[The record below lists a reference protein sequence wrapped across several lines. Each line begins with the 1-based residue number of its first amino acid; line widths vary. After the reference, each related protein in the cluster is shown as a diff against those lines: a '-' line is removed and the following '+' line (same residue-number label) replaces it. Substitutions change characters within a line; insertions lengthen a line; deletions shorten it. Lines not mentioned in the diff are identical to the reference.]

1 MSVEPQSR
9 ARRKLAAAAR
19 RAARHLPPSLP
30 PAFFVTDPERIPVP
44 EKIAVGLPVGWGII
58 YRHFGAADRE
68 ETAATLASICRERG
82 LDLLIAA
89 DPALAM
95 AVGAEGVHWPFRLRA
110 DMRRW
115 TCRFPLQ
122 TVSAHSGAE
131 LRAAAKFPASA
142 VLLSSV
148 FPSRSPTAGK
158 ALGALRFRA
167 SVRASDLPVYALG
180 GVNAANAEA
189 TADAG
194 GFAAVEGMTPF
205 GV

>member
-1 MSVEPQSR
+1 MSLEPQSR

-30 PAFFVTDPERIPVP
+30 PALFVTDPERTPVP
-44 EKIAVGLPVGWGII
+44 EKIAAGLPAGWGIL

-68 ETAATLASICRERG
+68 DTAAALASICRGRG

-95 AVGAEGVHWPFRLRA
+95 AVGADGVHWPFRLRA
-110 DMRRW
+110 EMLQW
-115 TCRFPLQ
+115 APRFPLQ
-122 TVSAHSGAE
+122 TVSAHSVAE

-142 VLLSSV
+142 VLLSAV

-167 SVRASDLPVYALG
+167 CARASDLPVYALG
-180 GVNAANAEA
+180 GVNAANAA
-189 TADAG
+189 RTADAG
-194 GFAAVEGMTPF
+194 GFAAVEGMAPF
-205 GV
+205 GA